1 MSKETTVSRIT
12 PAMPAATSHTA
23 PDGEKT
29 GLVERAATRAAAHQR
44 RVTQRAY
51 ELYEERGR
59 QEGRTLDDW
68 LNAERQLAGAPSQS

>member
-23 PDGEKT
+23 PGGEKT
-29 GLVERAATRAAAHQR
+29 GLAERAATRAAAHQG

-59 QEGRTLDDW
+59 QEGLALEDW
-68 LNAERQLAGAPSQS
+68 VNAERQLAGAPAQS

>member
-12 PAMPAATSHTA
+12 PAMPAAA
-23 PDGEKT
+23 PGGEKT